1 MAARPRIR
9 KRAHFPPNLHE
20 PRPGYFTWRDPRDG
34 RTHVIGR
41 VPTAQA
47 IHEAIEANLVAE
59 KGLVRKSL
67 SDRVSSSSETIA
79 DLVARMPLDGYKQSS
94 LYTIKS
100 AQKIITDELGHILC
114 DELTAKDVASMLDEM
129 KARGVQ
135 RMAQTVRSRLM
146 QVCLKGVA
154 LGWMQSN
161 PVEVTEKI
169 RVKVRRRRLTLET
182 FQAILAKAPEVLDYL
197 ENAMLLALVTGQDRS
212 TIARWERSA
221 IKGDVI
227 IASRSKTD
235 VQIAIPLSLRMD
247 AIGMSVEDVLAR
259 CKGTGVVSR
268 YLLHQAKSWGP
279 AKRGS
284 KIRIGSLTN
293 GFQKAR
299 ELAGIT
305 GDDAPTFHE
314 IRSLSKRLY
323 DAQGGVDTKALLG
336 HLSDATAAIYANS
349 RGAEPMKVRV
359 SC

>member
-34 RTHVIGR
+34 KTHVIGR

-47 IHEAIEANLVAE
+47 IHEAIEANVVAE
-59 KGLVRKSL
+59 KGLARKSL
-67 SDRVSSSSETIA
+67 AERVGSSAETIA
-79 DLVARMPLDGYKQSS
+79 DLVARMPLDGYKKSS
-94 LYTIKS
+94 LYTVKS
-100 AQKIITDELGHILC
+100 AQKIITDGLGHIRC
-114 DELTAKDVASMLDEM
+114 DELTAKDVAGLLEEM

-135 RMAQTVRSRLM
+135 RMAQVVRSRLM

-182 FQAILAKAPEVLDYL
+182 FQAVLAKAPEVLDYL

-221 IKGDVI
+221 IQGDVI
-227 IASRSKTD
+227 IASRAKTG

-247 AIGMSVEDVLAR
+247 AIGMSVADVLAR
-259 CKGTGVVSR
+259 CKGTGIVSR
-268 YLLHQAKSWGP
+268 YLLHQTKTWGP

-284 KIRIGSLTN
+284 QIRIGSLTT

-336 HLSDATAAIYANS
+336 HMSDATAAIYANS
-349 RGAEPMKVRV
+349 RGIEPMKVRV